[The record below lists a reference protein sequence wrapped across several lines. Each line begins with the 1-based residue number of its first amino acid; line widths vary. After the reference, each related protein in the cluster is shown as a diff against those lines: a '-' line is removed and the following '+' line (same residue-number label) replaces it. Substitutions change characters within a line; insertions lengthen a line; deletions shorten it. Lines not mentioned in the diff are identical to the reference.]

1 MAARMH
7 THLLEGLGVER
18 VTLAMRPDPEAAPAH
33 AAYAAWGYRQVGHWR
48 PAADEPVSHIMLL
61 TLPVTAQG
69 AASDRVRDRDA
80 GVEPAY
86 ACKGRRGVCAGPGEP
101 GRRAARALAAR
112 PERRGQDDL
121 APHSVHGAVAV
132 CRPRRGYATV
142 AWRMG
147 SSAWRVRHH
156 RPGHPMS
163 KVSWRPARRRGAAGD
178 GQPAR
183 VGLLRERGFRLYW
196 SAQSVSLVGDE
207 INILA
212 IPLAAVVL
220 LDAGAAEM
228 GWLTAAALLPSLLLS
243 IPGGAWADRQANRR
257 RAMIVADVGRFT
269 AVASVPMA
277 YACGSLTLV
286 HLYVTE
292 FVVGVLTVLSRVCK
306 HHVYASVVAAERY
319 VDGNALLSGSRS
331 VAAVAGPST
340 GGALL
345 QALSAPFAL
354 LVDAITYLVS
364 AACLGRIRGAR
375 EAPPAPRGEG
385 GLADGLRWVGAHRTP
400 ALLLAGVAMLSL
412 CQTLTATLFVLY
424 GTTELGLTPAAIG
437 AVFAVFGLGGLA
449 GAYAAPRVVRRIG
462 IGPAIV
468 TGFLGLSLPLLLVPL
483 ADGPAP
489 LVIATLAAAHLG
501 AGCGVAVLDIS
512 TNSYLIAVIPP
523 TLRSRV
529 MGVVQTANFGVRPI
543 GAVLAGTLGTA
554 LGLRPTLWIGTAGAV
569 LSVLWV
575 AASELPR
582 VRELPENAEQR
593 REEHEEAGV

>member
-1 MAARMH
+1 M
-7 THLLEGLGVER
+7 GK
-18 VTLAMRPDPEAAPAH
+18 
-33 AAYAAWGYRQVGHWR
+33 
-48 PAADEPVSHIMLL
+48 
-61 TLPVTAQG
+61 
-69 AASDRVRDRDA
+69 A
-80 GVEPAY
+80 GTWA
-86 ACKGRRGVCAGPGEP
+86 
-101 GRRAARALAAR
+101 
-112 PERRGQDDL
+112 
-121 APHSVHGAVAV
+121 
-132 CRPRRGYATV
+132 
-142 AWRMG
+142 
-147 SSAWRVRHH
+147 
-156 RPGHPMS
+156 
-163 KVSWRPARRRGAAGD
+163 ARRRGNSGD
-178 GQPAR
+178 EPSRA
-183 VGLLRERGFRLYW
+183 GLLRERGFRLYW
-196 SAQSVSLVGDE
+196 SAKSVSLVGDE

-212 IPLAAVVL
+212 IPLAAVLL
-220 LDAGAAEM
+220 LDADAAEM

-243 IPGGAWADRQANRR
+243 IPGGAWADRQTNRR
-257 RAMIVADVGRFT
+257 RAMIVADLGRFA
-269 AVASVPMA
+269 AVASVPLA
-277 YACGSLTLV
+277 YACGALTLA

-292 FVVGVLTVLSRVCK
+292 FVVGALTVLFRVCN
-306 HHVYASVVAAERY
+306 HHVYASVVARERY

-331 VAAVAGPST
+331 VAEVAGPST
-340 GGALL
+340 GGVLV

-354 LVDAITYLVS
+354 LMDALTYLVS

-385 GLADGLRWVGAHRTP
+385 GLTDGLRWVAAHRTP
-400 ALLLAGVAMLSL
+400 ALLLAGVATLSL

-424 GTTELGLTPAAIG
+424 GTTELGLSPATIG
-437 AVFAVFGLGGLA
+437 AVFTVFGLGGLA
-449 GAYAAPRVVRRIG
+449 GAYAAPRAVRRIG

-489 LVIATLAAAHLG
+489 LVIATLAAAYLG

-569 LSVLWV
+569 LSVLWIAV
-575 AASELPR
+575 SELPR

-593 REEHEEAGV
+593 TDKHEEAGV